1 MFVAGA
7 YVDDL
12 AVVFH
17 AALLRLTLI
26 GGIIVAATI
35 LVGWL
40 INRDI
45 TISLGGLKVTIER
58 LASGDLAIVIPGV
71 DRRDEV
77 GDMVGSVLVFKEHMV
92 KGRA

>member
-1 MFVAGA
+1 M
-7 YVDDL
+7 
-12 AVVFH
+12 
-17 AALLRLTLI
+17 I

-45 TISLGGLKVTIER
+45 TISLGGLKVAMER